1 VGIVFKNNAKT
12 TLASGITDTAT
23 SATVV
28 DGSVFPSLGAG
39 EYFFCT
45 FDTGTQNEIVKV
57 TARSGNT
64 LTIVRAQDNTTAK
77 AFSSGNAAEL
87 RVTAGVLENIQENIA
102 AKSANQTIYSTTT
115 ASSATSY
122 DIGIDPG
129 VEANASVFLDG
140 VYQHHDTFSF
150 SGSTLTFDAA
160 PVDGTALEVIVD
172 NLINLQSSN
181 LSVDT
186 FTAADVG
193 GNPQTDFTLSDVPGA
208 ETNLIVFVDGVF
220 QNQDSYTFSNNT
232 LTMTDGVTADRV
244 VTVYIINPVNI
255 GTPSDGTITSAKLSG
270 DITFPGDITVTGDV
284 AFDSPTFVVDNANS
298 RVGIGTA
305 APSTLLDI
313 VGDVKMS
320 ADLTVDT
327 DSLHVDSANNRV
339 GIGTASPAQD
349 LELNKN
355 AANVNLNIRSSDT
368 GNATLLLGDQSDL
381 SVASITLDNSSN
393 DLIFKNN
400 NQQTAMTIDSSLNVG
415 IGNSSPQR
423 RLTVGDGSG
432 SEIMSI
438 YAGTGSASALHFTDT
453 NTTTD
458 FQGFVTYDHSADALR
473 FGAAEAEGMRLT
485 STGLGIGTTSPSTNT
500 LTITGKYLLLSD
512 SQTKLG
518 DNGIIGGGAADGNSR
533 LEYFTGKYFSI
544 TQSGTE
550 KLRIDSSGILSVGTT
565 DTNVANNSGSGNDG
579 VNIHP
584 DSIRVAR
591 TDGDMMLLNRLN
603 TDGDVVKILKDGTSV
618 GSLAARIGDL
628 VIGNNDV
635 GLRFSDGGDSIL
647 PAQSGSTGDR
657 DIAIDLGASGARFK
671 SLYLRNFTWN
681 DDQLRIPSASGG
693 DGDIFLGSYLH
704 IYGRNRSNTAAITLN
719 TTYDGAESDDY
730 TPIYSGSAGAGQL
743 VMKQSA
749 GGEGSLRVYVKTH
762 GTNSASAALST
773 FTQIA
778 DFNDAGYFN
787 ASNGLYVNGA
797 SVVSTTNDFSL
808 NGGNWS
814 GNDRFNLSV
823 TQFDAGAT
831 FQTGEF
837 VLFGDHDGTKDKMLT
852 LKRAGSDVFTVDSGG
867 SVGIGNTD
875 PTAKLEVGNG
885 SSTYVKLRN
894 ASTGDISSGY
904 NIESGSTTTTSL
916 YGNASEGWTTLL
928 SGGSLHFRVNNAVS
942 GFNALNITTSSNVLI
957 NTASSFSSGK
967 LDVLGGTN
975 NAVEAMGVKNNAS
988 GSYNVMMKFF
998 TSSGAVG
1005 RIDWD
1010 NTGSSM
1016 GFTNLSDARLKEVT
1030 GEARGLDLIT
1040 KLNPVKYYF
1049 KNNDWESEG
1058 LVAQEV
1064 EQAYQDLGDTPVG
1077 VRPPEDEDDYYHLST
1092 GHFVVN
1098 LIKAVQEQQEQIEQL
1113 KGRIEELENG

>member
-1 VGIVFKNNAKT
+1 MGIVFKNNAKT

-23 SATVV
+23 SATVA
-28 DGSVFPSLGAG
+28 DGSVFPTLGAG

-193 GNPQTDFTLSDVPGA
+193 GSPQTDFTLSDVPGA

-232 LTMTDGVTADRV
+232 LTMTDGVIADRV

-339 GIGTASPAQD
+339 GIGTSSPDRALKIHQDNAYVWIADAAGGNVGFIGGSGANDGLMRLYEGTGHTAKVEIHSNSDSYFNGGYVGIATTNPLVELDVNGNIDLSASSTETRRIEIGTGRSGNGYAFLD
-349 LELNKN
+349 LIGDATYSDYGTRLIRQNTGAN
-355 AANVNLNIRSSDT
+355 ANTNFIHRGT
-368 GNATLLLGDQSDL
+368 GNFIMETDEAAPIIFGTD
-381 SVASITLDNSSN
+381 SIERM
-393 DLIFKNN
+393 K
-400 NQQTAMTIDSSLNVG
+400 IDSSGKVGIGTTDSYDPACKFVVKGTGNSRFDVSATNTNNTLIGSNLVLSDDGTTYTTPQNGRSGGGIQFNLVNSVNNHGDILFLSAPDTNSESSTPVERMRIDSSGNVGIGLTPASTNKLEVFGNIKANASNDKGFLLGGNCAILRQDSTEMGFETNGSEAMRIDSSGNVG
-415 IGNSSPQR
+415 IGN
-423 RLTVGDGSG
+423 
-432 SEIMSI
+432 
-438 YAGTGSASALHFTDT
+438 A
-453 NTTTD
+453 
-458 FQGFVTYDHSADALR
+458 
-473 FGAAEAEGMRLT
+473 
-485 STGLGIGTTSPSTNT
+485 
-500 LTITGKYLLLSD
+500 
-512 SQTKLG
+512 
-518 DNGIIGGGAADGNSR
+518 
-533 LEYFTGKYFSI
+533 
-544 TQSGTE
+544 
-550 KLRIDSSGILSVGTT
+550 
-565 DTNVANNSGSGNDG
+565 
-579 VNIHP
+579 
-584 DSIRVAR
+584 
-591 TDGDMMLLNRLN
+591 
-603 TDGDVVKILKDGTSV
+603 
-618 GSLAARIGDL
+618 
-628 VIGNNDV
+628 
-635 GLRFSDGGDSIL
+635 
-647 PAQSGSTGDR
+647 
-657 DIAIDLGASGARFK
+657 
-671 SLYLRNFTWN
+671 
-681 DDQLRIPSASGG
+681 
-693 DGDIFLGSYLH
+693 
-704 IYGRNRSNTAAITLN
+704 
-719 TTYDGAESDDY
+719 
-730 TPIYSGSAGAGQL
+730 
-743 VMKQSA
+743 
-749 GGEGSLRVYVKTH
+749 
-762 GTNSASAALST
+762 
-773 FTQIA
+773 
-778 DFNDAGYFN
+778 
-787 ASNGLYVNGA
+787 
-797 SVVSTTNDFSL
+797 
-808 NGGNWS
+808 
-814 GNDRFNLSV
+814 
-823 TQFDAGAT
+823 
-831 FQTGEF
+831 
-837 VLFGDHDGTKDKMLT
+837 
-852 LKRAGSDVFTVDSGG
+852 
-867 SVGIGNTD
+867 D
-875 PTAKLEVGNG
+875 PTAKLEVGDG

-904 NIESGSTTTTSL
+904 NIQSGSTTTTSL

-942 GFNALNITTSSNVLI
+942 GYNALNITTSSNVLI
-957 NTASSFSSGK
+957 NTSSSFSSGK

-988 GSYNVMMKFF
+988 GSYNVMMKFY

-1010 NTGSSM
+1010 NTGSAM

-1098 LIKAVQEQQEQIEQL
+1098 LIKAVKEQQEQIEQL